1 MGCIGKM
8 GFWTFAIIIKGT
20 TTIPRT
26 RTPRTLT
33 LFTPLTP
40 LALPP
45 RITYI
50 EFMSKQR
57 SLSQTTN
64 VCLPTST
71 TGRTHIPFPPR
82 TRPDMHH
89 ASSACS
95 GQSRQRRHRRSLSPP
110 PYPLT
115 FHHQDTFESR
125 SIAHSIIVP
134 ISFCRC
140 ATRILDLKKSRGI
153 CSQ

>member
-1 MGCIGKM
+1 MDLCDYYQ
-8 GFWTFAIIIKGT
+8 
-20 TTIPRT
+20 RYDDHSCT
-26 RTPRTLT
+26 RTPRTVT
-33 LFTPLTP
+33 LFTPLTL
-40 LALPP
+40 LALPT

-110 PYPLT
+110 SLPTHFPSPGHLRKQFTLCHIVIVHHVFIRVRLPLNR
-115 FHHQDTFESR
+115 HHLAPTLRPSGAPQG
-125 SIAHSIIVP
+125 
-134 ISFCRC
+134 
-140 ATRILDLKKSRGI
+140 TRR
-153 CSQ
+153 